1 MEHAELKHSGFV
13 GLIGRP
19 NVGKSTLINQLAR
32 RKLAIVSEKPQTT
45 RHQIRAVVNLPDAQ
59 IIFIDTP
66 GFHKPKDGLGRRL
79 NQKVHSTMAEVD
91 VILFMLDGAA
101 KIGSG
106 DAYLSAELKKV
117 KTPIVPAKDLLP
129 HAFKLGP
136 K

>member
-1 MEHAELKHSGFV
+1 MVDGAIAVNQLKHSGFV

-45 RHQIRAVVNLPDAQ
+45 RHQIRAVINQAGAQ

-66 GFHKPKDGLGRRL
+66 GFHKPKDSLGSRL
-79 NQKVHSTMAEVD
+79 NRTVRNAMSEVD

-101 KIGSG
+101 K
-106 DAYLSAELKKV
+106 V
-117 KTPIVPAKDLLP
+117 
-129 HAFKLGP
+129 
-136 K
+136 